1 MARYWERRARWK
13 SRRRKLASEICR
25 QAKRRN
31 ELLRVLFMCI
41 LLLNENQDK
50 DTPKIIR
57 ERRLIRNYGW
67 WNKVWNVYSSKR
79 FKKKFRISR
88 EAFKKLLSRIKPYIE
103 KQPYSE
109 GEPIPPEMR
118 LGICLYR
125 LSRGTYY
132 DTIAEMTGVAP
143 ATVYV
148 ITMDVCRAIIEE
160 MWESEVQKLFPTSE
174 EEFKDAMANMDAEWQ
189 FPYAFAAIDGS
200 HIPIKC
206 PNGGAEAQKQ
216 YHNFK
221 NFYSIVLLGIVD
233 ASYRFIWASAGAPG
247 NSHDSTIFQTSDLWS
262 NIQSGTVIPS
272 KGQKVDGVVIP
283 PMILGDSA
291 FPLNTWLGKPYG
303 DAVLTNERRYYN
315 YRHSR
320 ARMVTEGA
328 FGKLK
333 SVWRVLHRKCES
345 GKDTVKLMTL
355 TCVVLHN
362 FMIAN
367 GELIPRKLDLTKDLV
382 SNKRRNQEEIRDKL
396 DMTKC
401 AKRPWENTNA
411 QAKRNRNVMCEVF
424 WREKNE

>member
-1 MARYWERRARWK
+1 M
-13 SRRRKLASEICR
+13 
-25 QAKRRN
+25 
-31 ELLRVLFMCI
+31 
-41 LLLNENQDK
+41 
-50 DTPKIIR
+50 
-57 ERRLIRNYGW
+57 
-67 WNKVWNVYSSKR
+67 
-79 FKKKFRISR
+79 
-88 EAFKKLLSRIKPYIE
+88 
-103 KQPYSE
+103 
-109 GEPIPPEMR
+109 
-118 LGICLYR
+118 
-125 LSRGTYY
+125 
-132 DTIAEMTGVAP
+132 
-143 ATVYV
+143 
-148 ITMDVCRAIIEE
+148 
-160 MWESEVQKLFPTSE
+160 
-174 EEFKDAMANMDAEWQ
+174 
-189 FPYAFAAIDGS
+189 
-200 HIPIKC
+200 
-206 PNGGAEAQKQ
+206 
-216 YHNFK
+216 
-221 NFYSIVLLGIVD
+221 
-233 ASYRFIWASAGAPG
+233 
-247 NSHDSTIFQTSDLWS
+247 
-262 NIQSGTVIPS
+262 IPS

-303 DAVLTNERRYYN
+303 DAVLTDERRYYN

-333 SVWRVLHRKCES
+333 SVWRVLHRKYES